1 MQVNDE
7 LLKTLEAERTG
18 VPIAVEEVDDDATAG
33 AGEEE
38 EELVMIKARLSSC
51 QWSECDARFL
61 CVMTITFGKAA
72 PPRT

>member
-18 VPIAVEEVDDDATAG
+18 VPIAVDDVDDDATAG

-38 EELVMIKARLSSC
+38 ELVINKARLSSC
-51 QWSECDARFL
+51 QWSDCDTRFP
-61 CVMTITFGKAA
+61 CVMTITFRKAA
-72 PPRT
+72 PPKT